1 MLNSEVTGD
10 GLPVV
15 LIHGYGEDLSLWNEL
30 TSTISQKNKII
41 AVDLPGFGKSMPIKA
56 PFSLFDVADIVH
68 DHITQSLGI
77 AQFIALGHSLGGYI
91 CLALAKSY
99 PQSILTFGLI
109 NSTSFA
115 DTEEKRT
122 NRLKTVDFINKHG
135 ASFFLQSFVPN
146 LFSPPNQTKYAKDV
160 QRVLNMGVNLPSSVL
175 TSYMLAMRN
184 RPDLSALLSSQ
195 ENILLVAGLLDP
207 HFLYQDI
214 MLEIGLLKQSKNGH
228 IFKDVAHMSMIEAEK
243 QLTIVIASFLNSI

>member
-1 MLNSEVTGD
+1 MLNSEVSGN

-15 LIHGYGEDLSLWNEL
+15 FIHGYAEDLSLWKGL
-30 TSTISQKNKII
+30 SATLSKNYKFI
-41 AVDLPGFGKSMPIKA
+41 AIDLPGFGKSQPIDS
-56 PFSLFDVADIVH
+56 PFSVFDVAEVVH
-68 DHITQSLGI
+68 EHITKSLGI
-77 AQFIALGHSLGGYI
+77 EQFVVLGHSLGGYV
-91 CLALAKSY
+91 CLALAKAY
-99 PQSILTFGLI
+99 PQSIISFGLI

-146 LFSPPNQTKYAKDV
+146 LFSPQNQTKHAKNV
-160 QRVLNMGVNLPSSVL
+160 QDVLNMGVNLPSSVL

-207 HFLYQDI
+207 HFLYKDI